1 MYSIFF
7 TIDDI
12 TSSLWHQTTIFM
24 TSHPLYLTSYPCY
37 LCHHIHCIDGITPT
51 VFMRSHPLYM
61 TTSYSSH
68 HTNYIWHH
76 THDIPNVI
84 SAILPT
90 ISDTASTISVSSNPV
105 YQIYHTHSLDDIT
118 HTIFM
123 TSYLL
128 CTASHEPFMTSNS
141 LSIFL
146 RECNKCSIM
155 NKYNFYNP

>member
-1 MYSIFF
+1 
-7 TIDDI
+7 
-12 TSSLWHQTTIFM
+12 M
-24 TSHPLYLTSYPCY
+24 TSHPLYLTSYPRY
-37 LCHHIHCIDGITPT
+37 LWHHIQYIDGITPT

-61 TTSYSSH
+61 TILYTSH

-76 THDIPNVI
+76 THDIINVI
-84 SAILPT
+84 SAISPT
-90 ISDTASTISVSSNPV
+90 ISDTASTISLSSNPV
-105 YQIYHTHSLDDIT
+105 YQIYHTHSLDALT

-128 CTASHEPFMTSNS
+128 CMASHKPFMATYP

-146 RECNKCSIM
+146 RECNKCSIV